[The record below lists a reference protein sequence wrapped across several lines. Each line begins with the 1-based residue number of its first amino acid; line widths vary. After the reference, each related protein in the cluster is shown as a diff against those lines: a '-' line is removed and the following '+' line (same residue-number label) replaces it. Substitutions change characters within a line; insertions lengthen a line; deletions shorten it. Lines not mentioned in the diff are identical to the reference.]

1 MMGRTLYLEGT
12 FGISGAMAVAALLD
26 LGAEEETLR
35 AALSD
40 LPLDGYRIEIT
51 RVKRAGTDACAFRVI
66 LDAKSDNESCD
77 TENAGYRQDDW
88 TLADVER
95 MINSGKLNKRVRE
108 KALLAFRILAEAEE
122 EIHFRKADVVE
133 LIVDIV
139 AAAVCMDNL
148 DITEVIVPSL
158 SEGSGSIRCRCGIV
172 PVPLPTVVNIAKR
185 YGIALKLTKEE
196 RQMITPEGAALVAAF
211 RTGETLPKQLVI
223 QAVGIGADEGKENA
237 SGMLRAMLIE
247 EKKEPGNDVIY
258 KLETNIDD
266 CTGENL
272 GYVMERLLEAGAK
285 DAHYLPVYMKKNRPA
300 YQLDVIC
307 DKGDIHKLEEIIFAN
322 TTTIGIRRVEM
333 ERTILPRRQRIVNTS
348 YGPVEVKCCML
359 YGEERSY
366 PEYESVAE
374 ICRKKGLPYAQVYAE
389 IVAECNNS

>member
-1 MMGRTLYLEGT
+1 MGRTLYLEGT

-26 LGAEEETLR
+26 LGAEEEMLR

-40 LPLDGYRIEIT
+40 LPLDGYRVEIT

-66 LDAKSDNESCD
+66 LDAKSDNENCD

-122 EIHFRKADVVE
+122 EIHFRKTDVVE

-139 AAAVCMDNL
+139 SAAVCMDNL

-196 RQMITPEGAALVAAF
+196 RQMITPEGAALVVAF
-211 RTGETLPKQLVI
+211 RTGDTLPKQLVI

>member
-1 MMGRTLYLEGT
+1 M
-12 FGISGAMAVAALLD
+12 
-26 LGAEEETLR
+26 
-35 AALSD
+35 
-40 LPLDGYRIEIT
+40 
-51 RVKRAGTDACAFRVI
+51 
-66 LDAKSDNESCD
+66 
-77 TENAGYRQDDW
+77 
-88 TLADVER
+88 
-95 MINSGKLNKRVRE
+95 
-108 KALLAFRILAEAEE
+108 
-122 EIHFRKADVVE
+122 
-133 LIVDIV
+133 
-139 AAAVCMDNL
+139 
-148 DITEVIVPSL
+148 
-158 SEGSGSIRCRCGIV
+158 
-172 PVPLPTVVNIAKR
+172 
-185 YGIALKLTKEE
+185 
-196 RQMITPEGAALVAAF
+196 
-211 RTGETLPKQLVI
+211 I

-322 TTTIGIRRVEM
+322 ATTIGIRRVEM

-359 YGEERSY
+359 YGEIGRASCRER
-366 PEYESVAE
+366 V
-374 ICRKKGLPYAQVYAE
+374 
-389 IVAECNNS
+389 

>member
-1 MMGRTLYLEGT
+1 MGRTLYLEGT

-26 LGAEEETLR
+26 LGAEEEMLR

-40 LPLDGYRIEIT
+40 LPLDGYRVEIT

-66 LDAKSDNESCD
+66 LDAKSDNENCD

-133 LIVDIV
+133 LIVDIL